1 MARKSLIQTENERI
15 AQNVINP
22 ENIEGMFAM
31 ADDIDDVIDR
41 EKKYAFNSQYE
52 EQSKELADQEKAI
65 KECQEQVINNLDKI
79 EIRPTKNRVLV
90 KPFDYNPFQK
100 IEVKNGVI
108 TDIGGLNPDVIF
120 NPDTGK
126 YQEREQHI
134 KVSVVVE
141 VGPEVKWAQ
150 VGDTVFC
157 MKNCLSPVPFF
168 KQGLWIL
175 NEDNI
180 MAIVNDN
187 FSERE
192 WK

>member
-1 MARKSLIQTENERI
+1 MRKNLIQTENEKL
-15 AQNVINP
+15 AQTIINP
-22 ENIEGMFAM
+22 ENIQGMFNM
-31 ADDIDDVIDR
+31 SENIEDVIER
-41 EKKYAFNSQYE
+41 EKKNIFNTQYE
-52 EQSKELADQEKAI
+52 KFENELKGQEEAI
-65 KECQEQVINNLDKI
+65 KECQERVINNLDKL

-90 KPFDYNPFQK
+90 KPYDYNPFQK
-100 IEVKNGVI
+100 IEVNNGLI
-108 TDIGGLNPDVIF
+108 TDIGGLNPDVVF

-134 KVSVVVE
+134 RVAVIVE
-141 VGPEVKWAQ
+141 IGPEVKHAQ

-157 MKNCLSPVPFF
+157 MKHTLSPVPFF

-187 FSERE
+187 FADRQ
-192 WK
+192 WN